1 MIIIYTDGACSKN
14 PGGFGG
20 WGAYIQEGEEKLFL
34 SGGDP
39 CTTNNKME
47 MLAVIEALKYYKT
60 EKNITLYSDSIYVI
74 KGVTEW
80 MDGWKKKSWKKVK
93 NLDLW
98 KEIDKLNNSTLFLG
112 ITSEAHSGIEGNEI
126 ADKLAVMEKNKLKQ
140 SAK

>member
-1 MIIIYTDGACSKN
+1 MITIYTDGACSKN

-20 WGAYIQEGEEKLFL
+20 WGAYIQEEDNKIFL
-34 SGGDP
+34 SGGSP

-60 EKNITLYSDSIYVI
+60 QKNIILYSDSIYVI

-80 MDGWKKKSWKKVK
+80 MDGWKKKKWKKIK

-98 KEIDKLNNSTLFLG
+98 LEIDKLNNFHNVSWKHVRG
-112 ITSEAHSGIEGNEI
+112 HSGVEGNEI
-126 ADKLAVMEKNKLKQ
+126 ADSLAVMEKNKFKD